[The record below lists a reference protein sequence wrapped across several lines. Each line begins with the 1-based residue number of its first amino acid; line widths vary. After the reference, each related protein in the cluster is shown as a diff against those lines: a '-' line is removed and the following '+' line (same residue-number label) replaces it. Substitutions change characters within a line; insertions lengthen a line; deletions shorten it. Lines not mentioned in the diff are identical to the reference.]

1 MGSPPGAPG
10 GTGGAMSPSPMG
22 GSSAQGMTGVK
33 TGVEALQ
40 KALPMLPMGSE
51 LHTAILKAIT
61 DISKHMDQNMGGGPQ
76 AVIQQLA
83 QMARDQQQNPQR
95 QAMMSMMSGGGSAAP
110 PAPGGGGGGA
120 PPSPMSIAA

>member
-1 MGSPPGAPG
+1 MPLPFPMPGARPGGPPPGFPMGSPPGAPG

-76 AVIQQLA
+76 AVIQ
-83 QMARDQQQNPQR
+83 
-95 QAMMSMMSGGGSAAP
+95 
-110 PAPGGGGGGA
+110 
-120 PPSPMSIAA
+120 